1 MSARTTKDSL
11 WQMVRDIF
19 RTTPQQRI
27 EALQRE
33 RAKMMGDQEYH
44 RTLANYY
51 TERAASLDPNVNW
64 WEFADAKQ
72 KEFDNCVEAVELRAE
87 IASIEAQIEATK

>member
-1 MSARTTKDSL
+1 ML
-11 WQMVRDIF
+11 RDVF
-19 RTTPQQRI
+19 RSTPQQRI
-27 EALQRE
+27 EALHRE

-87 IASIEAQIEATK
+87 IASIEAEIEATK